1 MSEHSEHRDAPAAIQ
16 ALHKGTEVRD
26 VSLAGILEYSPVQ
39 QP

>member
-1 MSEHSEHRDAPAAIQ
+1 MSEHGEHRDAPAAIQ